1 MFTKF
6 LILSS
11 LSLVVNCVVFD
22 MVYSMRYV
30 DGIRVLRICS
40 WNGEGL
46 LNDEDLIFQLKV
58 QIVPYD
64 LKSVTIRFQKSTF
77 FIPYT

>member
-1 MFTKF
+1 MKWYNWIIRLNRINVFTKF

-30 DGIRVLRICS
+30 DGIRVLCICF

-46 LNDEDLIFQLKV
+46 LHDEDLIFQLKV
-58 QIVPYD
+58 
-64 LKSVTIRFQKSTF
+64 
-77 FIPYT
+77 

>member
-58 QIVPYD
+58 
-64 LKSVTIRFQKSTF
+64 
-77 FIPYT
+77 

>member
-1 MFTKF
+1 MKWYNWIIRLNRINVFTKF

-58 QIVPYD
+58 
-64 LKSVTIRFQKSTF
+64 
-77 FIPYT
+77 

>member
-11 LSLVVNCVVFD
+11 LSLVVNCIVFD

-58 QIVPYD
+58 
-64 LKSVTIRFQKSTF
+64 
-77 FIPYT
+77 

>member
-30 DGIRVLRICS
+30 DGIRVLRIVFGMERDCFMMK
-40 WNGEGL
+40 
-46 LNDEDLIFQLKV
+46 I
-58 QIVPYD
+58 
-64 LKSVTIRFQKSTF
+64 
-77 FIPYT
+77 

>member
-30 DGIRVLRICS
+30 DGIRVLCICF

-46 LNDEDLIFQLKV
+46 LHDEDLIFQLKV
-58 QIVPYD
+58 
-64 LKSVTIRFQKSTF
+64 
-77 FIPYT
+77 

>member
-6 LILSS
+6 LILS
-11 LSLVVNCVVFD
+11 SLVVNCVVFD

-30 DGIRVLRICS
+30 DGIRVLRICF

-46 LNDEDLIFQLKV
+46 LHDEDLIFQLKV
-58 QIVPYD
+58 
-64 LKSVTIRFQKSTF
+64 
-77 FIPYT
+77 